1 MQAVS
6 VDGVIQQRQKR
17 IARQNAQRMVE
28 LKRRLGA
35 LLVGFCVLDCV
46 QHGRELVK
54 LGLRGALDHQLHAQ
68 ALVRAAHL
76 YERAHLIVAH
86 DTAVIIQ
93 QRRKRIER
101 AGLAVIADVHA
112 LARHDLHE
120 AHLLQLD
127 QAGRDHR
134 PAHAHARAQLPRR
147 RQLVARHQFPG
158 NDHALDLMN
167 KLIRERDRLDLVKS
181 HRSTPKMYL
190 VLPSAFRFEFIIILT
205 DCQAQMSA

>member
-1 MQAVS
+1 
-6 VDGVIQQRQKR
+6 
-17 IARQNAQRMVE
+17 MVE

-68 ALVRAAHL
+68 ALVRAAHFHK
-76 YERAHLIVAH
+76 RAHLIVAH
-86 DTAVIIQ
+86 DAAVIVQ
-93 QRRKRIER
+93 QRRKCIER

-112 LARHDLHE
+112 LARHNLHE

-127 QAGRDHR
+127 QPGRDYR

-147 RQLVARHQFPG
+147 RQLVAGHQFPG

-167 KLIRERDRLDLVKS
+167 KLIRERDRLNLVES
-181 HRSTPKMYL
+181 HRIHSRNVFGITKCF
-190 VLPSAFRFEFIIILT
+190 SF
-205 DCQAQMSA
+205 

>member
-1 MQAVS
+1 M
-6 VDGVIQQRQKR
+6 
-17 IARQNAQRMVE
+17 E

-35 LLVGFCVLDCV
+35 LLVGFCVLDRI
-46 QHGRELVK
+46 QHGRKPIE

-68 ALVRAAHL
+68 ALVRAAHFHK
-76 YERAHLIVAH
+76 RAHLIVAH
-86 DTAVIIQ
+86 DAAVIVQ
-93 QRRKRIER
+93 QRRKCIER
-101 AGLAVIADVHA
+101 TSLAVIADVHA
-112 LARHDLHE
+112 LTRHDLHK
-120 AHLLQLD
+120 AHLLQFD

-181 HRSTPKMYL
+181 HRFTPKMYL
-190 VLPSAFRFEFIIILT
+190 VLPSVFTFEFIIILT
-205 DCQAQMSA
+205 DCQAQMSTYFRKC